1 LNFRAI
7 RTVTST
13 LGRSALGLAL
23 LTVFAAEAHAQRF
36 TEVPAEP
43 GQPVREGFDTDR
55 AIFWVEPNFI
65 PLRNP
70 EWKSLQSVRRARD
83 VSDDTPIL
91 VFEAGGRTLSLVSS
105 QMAFHHV
112 AQGEM
117 AGEPWM
123 VTF

>member
-1 LNFRAI
+1 MNFRAI

-36 TEVPAEP
+36 TEVPVEP
-43 GQPVREGFDTDR
+43 GQPVREGFDTER

-83 VSDDTPIL
+83 VSDDTPVL

>member
-1 LNFRAI
+1 MNFRAI

-36 TEVPAEP
+36 TEVPSEP
-43 GQPVREGFDTDR
+43 GQPVREGFDTER